1 MQMAKRSLLI
11 SHHVLRTPAN
21 RLDKDGHSAARSGMP
36 VDPLAHYHGPSNKLL
51 RYMVT
56 NLNRTGVIAMAIP
69 YDHLV
74 QMNPEWIDSFQV
86 VYLSALRARDR
97 WCHGATSC
105 HLQ

>member
-1 MQMAKRSLLI
+1 
-11 SHHVLRTPAN
+11 
-21 RLDKDGHSAARSGMP
+21 MP
-36 VDPLAHYHGPSNKLL
+36 VDPLALYHGPSNKHL

-56 NLNRTGVIAMAIP
+56 NLNRTGVIASAIP

-86 VYLSALRARDR
+86 VYLSALPARDR
-97 WCHGATSC
+97 WCHGATSY